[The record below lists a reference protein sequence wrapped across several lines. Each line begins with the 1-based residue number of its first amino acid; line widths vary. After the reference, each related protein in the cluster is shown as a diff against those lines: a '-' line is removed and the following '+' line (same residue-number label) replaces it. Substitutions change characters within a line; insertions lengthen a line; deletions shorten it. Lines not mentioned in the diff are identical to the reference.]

1 MKTPQEEAS
10 VLAMKPAL
18 QRIAIAEV
26 CGWRQAKSKFADKSW
41 IRPDGYR
48 GGIGVNA
55 IPDYLNDLNAM
66 HEVTLSVIHTDPH
79 VRRLYY
85 QTLDMVTGDQWNTVD
100 ATAAQRA
107 EAFLRTMGRWVE

>member
-1 MKTPQEEAS
+1 M
-10 VLAMKPAL
+10 AMKPAL

-26 CGWRQAKSKFADKSW
+26 CGWRQAKSEFADKPW

-66 HEVTLSVIHTDPH
+66 AEAEKVLGKRGLAEQLQYLHLLSPVHSEWTL
-79 VRRLYY
+79 
-85 QTLDMVTGDQWNTVD
+85 
-100 ATAAQRA
+100 ATSTATQRA